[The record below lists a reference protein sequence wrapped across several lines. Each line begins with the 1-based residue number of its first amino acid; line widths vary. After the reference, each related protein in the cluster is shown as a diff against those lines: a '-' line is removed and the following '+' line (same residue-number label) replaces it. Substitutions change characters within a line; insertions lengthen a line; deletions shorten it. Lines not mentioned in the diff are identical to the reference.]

1 MTSPIYGYNG
11 RLLRIDLTEGKINV
25 ETLDESTLRKYV
37 GGTGLGVKILYEEVA
52 SSVNCYDPENRM
64 TFASGPLGGT
74 KIGGSGTYSLV
85 TLGALTN
92 GATTCQ
98 ANGLFGAYLRFS
110 GFDGIVIQG
119 ASEDWVYIHIH
130 NGKAEIR
137 DARHLLGLDSYQ
149 TEDAV
154 KKELKQ
160 SKRRM
165 SVATIGPAGENLVRF
180 AVISSDRGHIMG
192 HNGNGA
198 VMGSKKLK
206 AIAVSREGEGV
217 KLKDPER
224 LSAIAKEMLEQ
235 AKAKGYYGMNVYKWG
250 TLEIIHRLAQY
261 NTLPVKNLQ
270 TNIYGLSE
278 EELGKW
284 SPEYI
289 RTHFGVKR
297 NPCWA
302 CQMNHCYSMKITEGP
317 YAGEVVEEA
326 EYEGMCSCGSVIGN
340 KDVASAIV
348 LSNDIDRLGIDV
360 NEAGWLL
367 AFTMECY
374 EKGILTKKDTDG
386 LEMTWG
392 NIDASRAMVEKI
404 ARREGFGA
412 VLAEGV
418 MRAAQHI
425 GGEAPNFA
433 VHSGKGN
440 APRTHDHRINWSELF
455 DTCVSNTG
463 TIETGTSPE
472 LFESLGLKPLSSP
485 FGLPQEVSTL
495 VAKTKG
501 SMQFEDSLGVCKF
514 NTLTNIALICG
525 AVNAATGWD
534 INIDEAM
541 AIGRRAVNLT
551 RVFNLRRGIST
562 KIERPSPRWGSIP
575 ADSIAIGVDPMADWD
590 KMLENYYELMGWD
603 KKTGIPLPKTLDDL
617 GLSHVMADLPLADK
631 KWGR

>member
-1 MTSPIYGYNG
+1 MELIGPMYSYNEK
-11 RLLRIDLTEGKINV
+11 LLRVDLTAKQISTEV
-25 ETLDESTLRKYV
+25 LDEATLRKYV
-37 GGTGLGVKILYEEVA
+37 GGTGLGVKILYEEVPPI
-52 SSVNCYDPENRM
+52 VGCYDPENRI

-74 KIGGSGTYSLV
+74 KIGGSGTYSVV

-92 GATTCQ
+92 GATTSQ

-110 GFDGIVIQG
+110 GFDGVVVQG
-119 ASEDWVYIHIH
+119 ASEDWVYLHIH
-130 NGKAEIR
+130 NGKAELR
-137 DARHLLGLDSYQ
+137 DARHFLGLDSYQ
-149 TEDAV
+149 TEDAI
-154 KKELKQ
+154 KKELKE
-160 SKRRM
+160 SKRGM
-165 SVATIGPAGENLVRF
+165 SVAAIGPAGENLVRF
-180 AVISSDRGHIMG
+180 AVITNDRGHVVG

-206 AIAVSREGEGV
+206 AIAISREGEVV
-217 KLKDPER
+217 KLRDPER
-224 LSAIAKEMLEQ
+224 LAAIAKDMLRQ
-235 AKAKGYYGMNVYKWG
+235 VKAKGFYGMNVYKWG

-270 TNIYGLSE
+270 TNIYGLNE
-278 EELGKW
+278 EELEKW

-317 YAGEVVEEA
+317 YAGELVEEA

-340 KDVASAIV
+340 KDVASTIV
-348 LSNDIDRLGIDV
+348 LSNDMDRLGIDV

-367 AFTMECY
+367 AFVMECY
-374 EKGILTKKDTDG
+374 EKGMITREHTDG

-392 NIDASRAMVEKI
+392 NIDAARAMVTKI
-404 ARREGFGA
+404 AKREGFGA

-418 MRAAQHI
+418 MRAAQYI
-425 GGEAPNFA
+425 GGEAPKLA

-472 LFESLGLKPLSSP
+472 LFDSLGLKPLSSP
-485 FGLPQEVSTL
+485 FGLPEEVSTL

-514 NTLTNIALICG
+514 NTLTNIALLCE

-534 INIDEAM
+534 IDIEEAM

-551 RVFNLRRGIST
+551 RVFNLRRGISPEL
-562 KIERPSPRWGSIP
+562 ERPSPRWGSIP
-575 ADSIAIGVDPMADWD
+575 ADSIAKGVNPMAEWD

-603 KKTGIPLPKTLDDL
+603 KKTGIPLPKTLNEL
-617 GLSHVMADLPLADK
+617 GLSHIASDLPSSGK
-631 KWGR
+631 K